1 LGGLKLSAWLEGAP
15 NPDGKGRIPNITPAK
30 LTWSEADIAEYL
42 KSGFTPEFDTAGRHM
57 VAVIENT
64 AKLSPSDRQ
73 AIAVYLKTVLGL
85 RE

>member
-1 LGGLKLSAWLEGAP
+1 VSYSTSIIDCNTTSHLC
-15 NPDGKGRIPNITPAK
+15 RINATEPAK

-42 KSGFTPEFDTAGRHM
+42 KSGFTPKFDTAGGHM